1 MKNDVLRTMGLALI
15 VALALVGVLNQ
26 QAVAATSC
34 TYNQS
39 SGTGA
44 TLFATCE
51 TVNGNVV
58 KFTSPATIQ
67 SIGGAIEG
75 YGVCDY
81 TNQLRYY
88 DWGGGGNSGGKGTGF
103 VGWKTPVLISS
114 SPLKISRTTANGD
127 LTLTQTF
134 SRTNSDYILKITM
147 TLVNHGAAKTIRL
160 TRLANINAN
169 NTTNNDFIETFDSV
183 LGVSEGEHGMQIF
196 NSSSACCSGG
206 SRGVGAIGFTGQGPY
221 IDPCVF
227 NDSGPPPI
235 LNQNLMGWEG
245 YVFDLGSGAS
255 KTVAVEYRRF

>member
-1 MKNDVLRTMGLALI
+1 MARFICFLPI
-15 VALALVGVLNQ
+15 VAFALLGPLSER
-26 QAVAATSC
+26 AAAATGC

-51 TVNGNVV
+51 TVNGNMV
-58 KFTSPATIQ
+58 KFTSPASIQ
-67 SIGGAIEG
+67 NIGGAIEG

-88 DWGGGGNSGGKGTGF
+88 DWGGGGNSAGKGSGF
-103 VGWKTPVLISS
+103 LGWQTPKLISS
-114 SPLKISRTTANGD
+114 SPLKISRTTIDGE
-127 LTLTQTF
+127 LTLMQLFT
-134 SRTNSDYILKITM
+134 RTNSDYILKITM
-147 TLVNHGAAKTIRL
+147 TLVNHGAAKTMRL

-169 NTTNNDFIETFDSV
+169 STSNNDFIETFDSV
-183 LGVSEGEHGMQIF
+183 LGVAEGAHGMQMF

-235 LNQNLMGWEG
+235 LNQDLMGWEG
-245 YVFDLGSGAS
+245 YVFDLASGAS
-255 KTVAVEYRRF
+255 KTIALEYRRF

>member
-1 MKNDVLRTMGLALI
+1 MRDQALRNIALALI
-15 VALALVGVLNQ
+15 VAVAFVGGSTRPAL
-26 QAVAATSC
+26 AATSC

-39 SGTGA
+39 SSTGA
-44 TLFATCE
+44 TFFATCE
-51 TVNGNVV
+51 TVNGNIV

-88 DWGGGGNSGGKGTGF
+88 DWGGGGNSAGKGTGF
-103 VGWKTPVLISS
+103 LGWKTPVLVSS
-114 SPLKISRTTANGD
+114 SPLKISRTTADGE

-134 SRTNSDYILKITM
+134 TRNNSDYILKITM

-169 NTTNNDFIETFDSV
+169 NTTNNDFIETADSV
-183 LGVSEGEHGMQIF
+183 LGVAEGEHGMQIF

-221 IDPCVF
+221 LDPCVF

-235 LNQNLMGWEG
+235 LNQDLMGWEG
-245 YVFDLGSGAS
+245 YVFDLGSAAS
-255 KTVAVEYRRF
+255 KTVALEYRRF